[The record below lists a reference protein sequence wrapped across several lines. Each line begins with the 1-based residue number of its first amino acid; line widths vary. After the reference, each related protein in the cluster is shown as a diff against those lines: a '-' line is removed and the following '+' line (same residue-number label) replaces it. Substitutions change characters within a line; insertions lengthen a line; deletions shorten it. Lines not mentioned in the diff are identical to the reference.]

1 MSKNR
6 RPSYPERGLRRTGT
20 CRGDLP
26 QGATGILPALF
37 QPFSQIDSSASKRF
51 AGTGLGLAIC
61 KRLVAMMDGE
71 IGVESAP
78 GKGSTFWFTL
88 PLAPCAAPVPKDRE
102 SGLAQSIEQLSGRL
116 LLVEDNPANQIVIR
130 SMLRNL
136 GIEADLAEDGAKAL
150 EVLAGKN
157 YQVTL
162 MDCQMPVMNG
172 YDATRAIRKLDPQGR
187 ELRII
192 ALTAN
197 ALAGDR
203 EKCLAP
209 GMDDYL
215 AKPVSILQLR
225 EALGRSVEKT

>member
-1 MSKNR
+1 MW
-6 RPSYPERGLRRTGT
+6 
-20 CRGDLP
+20 
-26 QGATGILPALF
+26 
-37 QPFSQIDSSASKRF
+37 
-51 AGTGLGLAIC
+51 
-61 KRLVAMMDGE
+61 DGE
-71 IGVESAP
+71 IGVEGGP

-102 SGLAQSIEQLSGRL
+102 SGLGQSIEQLSGRL

-157 YQVTL
+157 YQVIL

-172 YDATRAIRKLDPQGR
+172 YDATRAIRKIDPQGR

-203 EKCLAP
+203 EKCLAS

>member
-1 MSKNR
+1 
-6 RPSYPERGLRRTGT
+6 
-20 CRGDLP
+20 
-26 QGATGILPALF
+26 
-37 QPFSQIDSSASKRF
+37 
-51 AGTGLGLAIC
+51 
-61 KRLVAMMDGE
+61 
-71 IGVESAP
+71 
-78 GKGSTFWFTL
+78 
-88 PLAPCAAPVPKDRE
+88 
-102 SGLAQSIEQLSGRL
+102 
-116 LLVEDNPANQIVIR
+116 
-130 SMLRNL
+130 
-136 GIEADLAEDGAKAL
+136 
-150 EVLAGKN
+150 
-157 YQVTL
+157 
-162 MDCQMPVMNG
+162 MPVMNG